1 MMATS
6 IDNDD
11 STFEQV
17 DPNRSA
23 NMARIRGR
31 DTKPELV
38 VRRILHS
45 KGYRY
50 RLHVRELP
58 GCPDIVFRPKRKAI
72 FVHGCFWHRHKG
84 CLRSSMPKTRVT
96 FWEQKFAQNRD
107 RDSRNQ
113 EDLRRLG
120 WDYLIVWECETKDLE
135 LLQTS
140 LSCFVEDK

>member
-1 MMATS
+1 MATS
-6 IDNDD
+6 TDNDD
-11 STFEQV
+11 STFEPV
-17 DPNRSA
+17 DPNRSI

-31 DTKPELV
+31 DTGPELV
-38 VRRILHS
+38 VRRVLHS

-50 RLHVRELP
+50 RLHARELP

-84 CLRSSMPKTRVT
+84 CPRSSMPKTRVT

-113 EDLRRLG
+113 EDLHRLG
-120 WDYLIVWECETKDLE
+120 WSYLIVWECETKDLE
-135 LLQTS
+135 MLQTR
-140 LSCFVEDK
+140 LSCFIGDK

>member
-17 DPNRSA
+17 DPNRST

-38 VRRILHS
+38 VRHILHS

-50 RLHVRELP
+50 RLHARELP

-120 WDYLIVWECETKDLE
+120 WEFLIVWECETKDLE
-135 LLQTS
+135 ILQTR
-140 LSCFVEDK
+140 LSCFIGDK